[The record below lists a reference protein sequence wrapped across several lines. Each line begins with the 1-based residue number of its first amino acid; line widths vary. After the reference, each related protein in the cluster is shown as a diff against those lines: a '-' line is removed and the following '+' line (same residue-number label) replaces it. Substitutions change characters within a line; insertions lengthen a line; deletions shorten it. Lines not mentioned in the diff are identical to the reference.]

1 MLGRLRGRAVLQDR
15 DPEIDVDIAKDILR
29 YFLRNPQ
36 AADDLEGV
44 VRWRL
49 LEEKIHRSLE
59 EARVALNWLVSKG
72 LLVEEHGGTSSAMYR
87 LNLEDREEI
96 ARFLEE
102 LGVQK
107 RDQAEE

>member
-1 MLGRLRGRAVLQDR
+1 
-15 DPEIDVDIAKDILR
+15 
-29 YFLRNPQ
+29 
-36 AADDLEGV
+36 
-44 VRWRL
+44 
-49 LEEKIHRSLE
+49 LE